1 MKTITVMGRL
11 YADAELR
18 NTNNGTEVC
27 GFRMAVDDRRT
38 KETYSFGVSYWGKAG
53 AAVSPYL
60 KKGTQVC
67 VSGDFSWREYNGSK
81 YLEINAQ
88 SLTLAG
94 SKPQAQNS
102 DFIHHTPVDDTLKE
116 ALGISNKTT
125 QYIADDEIPF

>member
-94 SKPQAQNS
+94 SKPQTGFDPSPTAV
-102 DFIHHTPVDDTLKE
+102 VDASLKQ
-116 ALGISNKTT
+116 ALGINDKTN
-125 QYIADDEIPF
+125 QYDDEIPF

>member
-94 SKPQAQNS
+94 SKPQAQTS

-116 ALGISNKTT
+116 ALGISGKTT
-125 QYIADDEIPF
+125 QYDDEIPF

>member
-94 SKPQAQNS
+94 SKPQTGLDPSPTAVIDAS
-102 DFIHHTPVDDTLKE
+102 LKQS
-116 ALGISNKTT
+116 LGINDKTN
-125 QYIADDEIPF
+125 QYDDEIPF

>member
-94 SKPQAQNS
+94 SKPQTSFDPSPTAVIDAS
-102 DFIHHTPVDDTLKE
+102 LKQ
-116 ALGISNKTT
+116 ALGVNDKTN
-125 QYIADDEIPF
+125 QYDDEIPF

>member
-94 SKPQAQNS
+94 SKPQTGLDPSPTAVIDAS
-102 DFIHHTPVDDTLKE
+102 LKQ
-116 ALGISNKTT
+116 ALGVNDKTN
-125 QYIADDEIPF
+125 QYDDEIPF

>member
-53 AAVSPYL
+53 AAVAPYL

-116 ALGISNKTT
+116 ALGISNETT
-125 QYIADDEIPF
+125 EYDDAIPF

>member
-94 SKPQAQNS
+94 SKPQAQSS
-102 DFIHHTPVDDTLKE
+102 DPSSTAAVDATLKQ
-116 ALGISNKTT
+116 ALGISDKTT
-125 QYIADDEIPF
+125 QYDDEIPF

>member
-94 SKPQAQNS
+94 SKPQTSLDPSPTEAIDAS
-102 DFIHHTPVDDTLKE
+102 LKQ
-116 ALGISNKTT
+116 ALGINDKTN
-125 QYIADDEIPF
+125 QYDDEIPF